1 MSCKIDFY
9 ILANALG
16 TSATEI
22 LANLETASE
31 RTFLT
36 ESDEYFSDRKV
47 FVGRTNIDLPVSE
60 KQKYGVTARNDL
72 FLVWAYLQLLD
83 RVDFLK
89 NKFGDSRI
97 GIVFGT
103 STSGIYKLENAVIN
117 KKNGSL
123 PSDYHYKFSE
133 TAYFTNYLKNAF
145 GITGPAYTV
154 STSCTSGLK
163 ALSSAKAMLDSG
175 FCDAVITG
183 GIDTLCRMTVK
194 GFDSLELLSN
204 GIANPMS
211 ANRDGINIGEGVAI
225 CILTREGGGV
235 QIKGIGESCDTY
247 HVSSPDPEGT
257 GAFRSMMMAME
268 NAGLSKEN
276 IDYIQLHGTGTHL
289 NDISEAIAIFRR
301 RPEIGGKEKTCYLN
315 KNAGYYSLCST
326 KNRRNSGYAAR
337 VSART

>member
-154 STSCTSGLK
+154 ST
-163 ALSSAKAMLDSG
+163 
-175 FCDAVITG
+175 
-183 GIDTLCRMTVK
+183 
-194 GFDSLELLSN
+194 
-204 GIANPMS
+204 
-211 ANRDGINIGEGVAI
+211 
-225 CILTREGGGV
+225 
-235 QIKGIGESCDTY
+235 
-247 HVSSPDPEGT
+247 
-257 GAFRSMMMAME
+257 
-268 NAGLSKEN
+268 
-276 IDYIQLHGTGTHL
+276 
-289 NDISEAIAIFRR
+289 
-301 RPEIGGKEKTCYLN
+301 
-315 KNAGYYSLCST
+315 
-326 KNRRNSGYAAR
+326 
-337 VSART
+337 